1 VEPMN
6 RQEYFEFHQALCD
19 EALELSKRKNADY
32 AGADGNHPFANF
44 TRCENMGVCT
54 TEKGFLVRLTDK
66 MSRLSTFSETGQFMV
81 ADESFRDTLIDVV
94 NYVCLLGAY
103 VEAKKNERH
112 R

>member
-1 VEPMN
+1 MN

-94 NYVCLLGAY
+94 NYACLLGGRR
-103 VEAKKNERH
+103 VTKKKERH